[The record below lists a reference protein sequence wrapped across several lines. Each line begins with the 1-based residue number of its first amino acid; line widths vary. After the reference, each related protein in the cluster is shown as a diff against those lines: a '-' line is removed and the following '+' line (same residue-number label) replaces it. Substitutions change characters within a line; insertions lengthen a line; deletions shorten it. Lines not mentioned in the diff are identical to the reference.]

1 MLHRLR
7 EAAALNLRCRDIFES
22 GLPRTYPTTRR
33 LALCPCLFL
42 GRGGRITPS
51 DLINMVS
58 DWSVC
63 VLRRVAYRILPLHP
77 GGAWGG

>member
-33 LALCPCLFL
+33 LALCPCLFFFFFF
-42 GRGGRITPS
+42 GT
-51 DLINMVS
+51 
-58 DWSVC
+58 
-63 VLRRVAYRILPLHP
+63 RRQDNA
-77 GGAWGG
+77 